1 MSVPTPI
8 LQYNLSDASVK
19 GLLPSGYTPLAY
31 IESTTSNQYIDTGF
45 KYSSGNITV
54 DCEYTVPSNSNATI
68 FGSSNDNTK
77 WLCLIYK
84 NGSNSLHY
92 CGTISGTW
100 SNGELSGNKRKI
112 TYSISGTTCTLNDGK

>member
-1 MSVPTPI
+1 MSVPTLI

-45 KYSSGNITV
+45 KYSSGDITV
-54 DCEYTVPSNSNATI
+54 DCEYTVPSNGNATI

-84 NGSNSLHY
+84 SGSNSLHY
-92 CGTISGTW
+92 CGTISGSW
-100 SNGELSGNKRKI
+100 ANSELSGNKRKI